1 MEGDRVHQVS
11 IPGVHRLLDQEPQAR
26 GISEAR
32 GQAVLNFDPGFEDIL
47 FLSALTSKVKNK
59 ITKNIENSCFFN
71 FSFGSRVDFI
81 NCFAPYAEL
90 LRQSKASQKLGVE
103 HK

>member
-11 IPGVHRLLDQEPQAR
+11 VPGVHRLLDQEPQAR

-59 ITKNIENSCFFN
+59 ITKNIENSYFN
-71 FSFGSRVDFI
+71 FGSRVDFI
-81 NCFAPYAEL
+81 NCFAPYAEV
-90 LRQSKASQKLGVE
+90 LRQ
-103 HK
+103 